1 MSGLFL
7 ARFSKRTKNAVW
19 FLLTGL
25 IGSGMVLFMLWLVV
39 LGPLYLKTYREFL
52 SFMLAMIVGIGL
64 PSEITASESMRS
76 KLAIIFVGCF
86 IGCAIA
92 YLLPE
97 LGYASES
104 YILGSLS
111 VMGFTASLFYAA
123 LSEIMSNQPKNNAE
137 KKAIENRQME
147 HAKEQL
153 RAYSELE
160 QLLIDLLENFGQRYK
175 IGVATGMRT
184 LTAPFAKIAK
194 IDDLLQKDAYLF
206 DEITK
211 NGWREAKLTIRYG
224 VNEGQDIVVD
234 VAARL
239 QVHVKDQI
247 EKLKGTLNLD

>member
-1 MSGLFL
+1 
-7 ARFSKRTKNAVW
+7 
-19 FLLTGL
+19 
-25 IGSGMVLFMLWLVV
+25 
-39 LGPLYLKTYREFL
+39 
-52 SFMLAMIVGIGL
+52 
-64 PSEITASESMRS
+64 
-76 KLAIIFVGCF
+76 
-86 IGCAIA
+86 
-92 YLLPE
+92 
-97 LGYASES
+97 
-104 YILGSLS
+104 
-111 VMGFTASLFYAA
+111 
-123 LSEIMSNQPKNNAE
+123 
-137 KKAIENRQME
+137 
-147 HAKEQL
+147 
-153 RAYSELE
+153 
-160 QLLIDLLENFGQRYK
+160 LLENFGQRYK